1 MEGRKATV
9 TSFLLPLEHGGVGP
23 GRARRV
29 PRGITAH
36 KKLDYARLI
45 DAAEEGEESLALGLP
60 GRRTDAD
67 GEISIYLLV
76 GRIAFQEKH
85 GARGQYLTRK
95 WSRKWQN
102 PGDITH

>member
-1 MEGRKATV
+1 MEGRQATV
-9 TSFLLPLEHGGVGP
+9 TSFPLPLEHRVGP

-60 GRRTDAD
+60 GRRTDY
-67 GEISIYLLV
+67 GRGRGNIYLSA
-76 GRIAFQEKH
+76 GWPHSF
-85 GARGQYLTRK
+85 
-95 WSRKWQN
+95 S
-102 PGDITH
+102 